1 MAVETVRVGLE
12 ERAYDIL
19 IGSGVRERAAELA
32 HGRLLTVTD
41 SEVDERYGEWIDTVI
56 GADSKFIFPAGEASK
71 TPVTVIDI
79 CRYAALEKYD
89 RKSCFVAVG
98 GGVVGDMTGF
108 AAAI

>member
-32 HGRLLTVTD
+32 YGRLLTVTD

-71 TPVTVIDI
+71 IPVTVI
-79 CRYAALEKYD
+79 RHLPGMPRWRNTTAKAVLSRSAAVL
-89 RKSCFVAVG
+89 S
-98 GGVVGDMTGF
+98 
-108 AAAI
+108 AI

>member
-32 HGRLLTVTD
+32 YGRLLTVTD

-56 GADSKFIFPAGEASK
+56 GADFKFIFPAGEASK

-89 RKSCFVAVG
+89 RKS
-98 GGVVGDMTGF
+98 
-108 AAAI
+108 

>member
-1 MAVETVRVGLE
+1 MAVETVQVGLE

-32 HGRLLTVTD
+32 YGRLLTVTD

-89 RKSCFVAVG
+89 RKSCFVA
-98 GGVVGDMTGF
+98 
-108 AAAI
+108 I